1 MMNRLH
7 MTKRTHI
14 TPAFAFECPMTAPA
28 AFLPVGRVDFS
39 SIPPRLFRMAAT
51 FDLRD
56 NRRTTMIGPTRDD
69 REIAT
74 RTRMAATQHDRRIR
88 QHSVLGPIG
97 EVAEVAFTIDGETI
111 SGLEGDTV
119 ASALLAAG
127 RRVFRTMP
135 KTGEARGGFCLVGRC
150 VDCLMIVD
158 GVPSVRACRTP
169 IAAGMAV
176 RTQHGLGDWHGKA
189 AS

>member
-1 MMNRLH
+1 MA
-7 MTKRTHI
+7 MTQR
-14 TPAFAFECPMTAPA
+14 
-28 AFLPVGRVDFS
+28 
-39 SIPPRLFRMAAT
+39 
-51 FDLRD
+51 
-56 NRRTTMIGPTRDD
+56 
-69 REIAT
+69 
-74 RTRMAATQHDRRIR
+74 DRRIR
-88 QHSVLGPIG
+88 QHPELGPIG
-97 EVAEVAFTIDGETI
+97 DVVELAFTCDGEMI
-111 SGLEGDTV
+111 SGIEGDTV

-169 IAAGMAV
+169 IAAGMTV
-176 RTQHGLGDWHGKA
+176 RTQYGLGDWNGEA